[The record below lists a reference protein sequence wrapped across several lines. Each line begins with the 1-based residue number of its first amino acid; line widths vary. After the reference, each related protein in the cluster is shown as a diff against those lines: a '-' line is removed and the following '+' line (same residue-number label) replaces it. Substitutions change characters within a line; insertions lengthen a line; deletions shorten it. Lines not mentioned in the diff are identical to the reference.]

1 MHTQN
6 KKIIM
11 NTTQFLELMKDTLD
25 LEVDLTL
32 ETKFRELDEWDSL
45 AYLSTIAMIDD
56 EYDVIIS
63 ANEFKTL
70 ETLADIVKAIEQK
83 Q

>member
-1 MHTQN
+1 MD
-6 KKIIM
+6 
-11 NTTQFLELMKDTLD
+11 TTQFLDLMKDTLD
-25 LEVDLTL
+25 LETELTL
-32 ETKFRELDEWDSL
+32 DTKFRELDEWDSL

-56 EYDVIIS
+56 EYDVVIN

-70 ETLADIVKAIEQK
+70 ETLADIVKAIEAK